1 MSAVRD
7 ATTPATLVEPGTV
20 FEGLVSFRG
29 AVRIE
34 GTIIGRVIATGT
46 LVIGPRG
53 ELRGRV
59 EADDV
64 LVEGRCE
71 GEIAARHR
79 VELRPTARVEGH
91 ITAPRMAVADGSLF
105 DGTWQVGRERPEESA
120 PPPRLRPEPERTVGL
135 GELSLPA

>member
-1 MSAVRD
+1 MSAARD
-7 ATTPATLVEPGTV
+7 TSTPATLVEPGTV

-64 LVEGRCE
+64 LVEGLCE
-71 GEIAARHR
+71 GEIAARQL

-91 ITAPRMAVADGSLF
+91 ITAPRVAVADGSVF
-105 DGTWQVGRERPEESA
+105 DGTWQVGRQRPAESA
-120 PPPRLRPEPERTVGL
+120 PPPRPRPDPERTLGL